1 MNLYIK
7 VSKDEYELPEM
18 VAPTATELARL
29 CGVHRNTIYESIS
42 RAKRTG
48 KWCPYLKVEVED
60 EVKRMNKPTRAQKEV
75 ISGHKL
81 NPKNWVVAFESK
93 DTLEIVSRRTAQRRV
108 LEKRK
113 GK

>member
-1 MNLYIK
+1 
-7 VSKDEYELPEM
+7 M

-60 EVKRMNKPTRAQKEV
+60 EVKRMNKPTRAQKEI

-81 NPKNWVVAFESK
+81 NLKNWVVAFESK

-108 LEKRK
+108 LEK
-113 GK
+113 GKKK